1 MTIVRRRH
9 PFEGRTLEVHDRQ
22 HRRGELLLTL
32 VLPDG
37 TRSLIPAAWTD
48 LHGLSD
54 SERETLASAEQLLRA
69 RIVVDALLRRV
80 EASKDEVRQPEEDER
95 AQVNE
100 QGSRN
105 EQRSRDESAE
115 PAPLI
120 GRREDKGRGSTPRR
134 LPDSDKSV
142 GERGLSPQRGPVG
155 RRRGEEQ

>member
-9 PFEGRTLEVHDRQ
+9 PFEGRTLEVYDRQ
-22 HRRGELLLTL
+22 HRRGELLLTV

-100 QGSRN
+100 QGSR
-105 EQRSRDESAE
+105 DESAE

-120 GRREDKGRGSTPRR
+120 GRSEDKGRGSTPRR
-134 LPDSDKSV
+134 LPDSNKSV